1 MEEINGMLTAGEIE
15 IAGLCLRKALELGAD
30 KARVTLNK
38 SLMEL
43 FGTLNGELD
52 KVSHCL
58 DRSISVCLFVEGK
71 FGSFST
77 NRLAT
82 DELDSFLGRAI
93 STVRMLA
100 DDPCRDL
107 PAPERTA
114 WNAAGGKELDLYD
127 EAYPEMTADQRVR
140 MAMDAA
146 IFKRHSGDG
155 LISEEGEYSDSIFD
169 SLVLDSNGL
178 RCRHTETSFEYGV
191 EVTVQ
196 DPEGNRFSSYW
207 WDAAPKLKDLRI
219 DGCGEVAFRRAMAQ
233 IGPVKVESG
242 KYSMVI
248 DSEVAS
254 RLITPVLNA
263 LGGYSLQQKNSF
275 MLDSLGKK
283 VFPEWLN
290 IWDRPASV
298 GETGSR
304 LFDSEGVATRETP
317 IVEKGVVKEYFVNT
331 YMSMKMGVAP
341 TVEDATR
348 PVVLPC
354 VAPSLMSVAEPVTKS
369 VAEPATK
376 SVAELA
382 TKSVAELVTKSV
394 AELATKSVAELATKS
409 VAELATKSVAELV
422 EANGERRRISETL
435 KTVVRQA
442 HQPVAEPATKSVAE
456 PATKSVAEPV
466 EAPAKAPETF
476 GKEEMM
482 RLLGEGI
489 LVTGFNGGNS
499 NSATGDFSFG
509 VEGVLF
515 KDGKIVHPVGEMR
528 ITGNLLA
535 LWNSLLAAGN
545 DARFCKSKLIPT
557 LAFGNVDFSA

>member
-1 MEEINGMLTAGEIE
+1 MEEINGMLTENEILLAGK
-15 IAGLCLRKALELGAD
+15 CLEKALALGAD
-30 KARVTLNK
+30 KVRITLNK

-52 KVSHCL
+52 KVNHCL
-58 DRSISVCLFVEGK
+58 DRSISICLFVDGK

-77 NRLAT
+77 NRLVEN
-82 DELDSFLGRAI
+82 ELDDFLKKAI

-107 PAPERTA
+107 PASSRTA
-114 WNAAGGKELDLYD
+114 KNAVSGKELGLYD
-127 EAYPEMTADQRVR
+127 ENYPALTSDERLR
-140 MAMDAA
+140 MAIDAS
-146 IFKRHSGDG
+146 IFKKHSGDG

-169 SLVLDSNGL
+169 SLVIDSNGL

-191 EVTVQ
+191 DVTVQ
-196 DPEGNRFSSYW
+196 DADGNRYSSYW
-207 WDAAPKLKDLRI
+207 WDATPMLKDLNIR
-219 DGCGEVAFRRAMAQ
+219 DCGETAFRRAMSQ

-254 RLITPVLNA
+254 RLVTPVLNA

-283 VFPEWLN
+283 VFPEWLS
-290 IWDRPASV
+290 IWDKPVSV

-304 LFDSEGVATRETP
+304 LFDSEGVATAETP
-317 IVEKGVVKEYFVNT
+317 IIENGVVKEYFVNT
-331 YMSMKMGVAP
+331 YMANKMGIEP
-341 TVEDATR
+341 TIEDATR

-354 VAPSLMSVAEPVTKS
+354 A
-369 VAEPATK
+369 
-376 SVAELA
+376 
-382 TKSVAELVTKSV
+382 
-394 AELATKSVAELATKS
+394 
-409 VAELATKSVAELV
+409 
-422 EANGERRRISETL
+422 
-435 KTVVRQA
+435 
-442 HQPVAEPATKSVAE
+442 
-456 PATKSVAEPV
+456 
-466 EAPAKAPETF
+466 APAVAGKGTSAGSKV
-476 GKEEMM
+476 GKEELM
-482 RLLGEGI
+482 RLVGNGI

-509 VEGVLF
+509 IEGFLF
-515 KDGKIVHPVGEMR
+515 KDGKITHPVREML
-528 ITGNLLA
+528 ITGNLIG
-535 LWNSLLAAGN
+535 LWNNLLAAGN

>member
-1 MEEINGMLTAGEIE
+1 MEEINGMLTAEEILVAE
-15 IAGLCLRKALELGAD
+15 KCLEKSLALGAD
-30 KARVTLNK
+30 KVRITLNK

-58 DRSISVCLFVEGK
+58 DRSISVCLFVDGK

-77 NRLAT
+77 NRLVES
-82 DELDSFLGRAI
+82 ELDDFLKKAI
-93 STVRMLA
+93 ATVRMLA
-100 DDPCRDL
+100 EDPCRDL
-107 PAPERTA
+107 PDPSRTA
-114 WNAAGGKELDLYD
+114 KNAVTGKELGLYD
-127 EAYPEMTADQRVR
+127 ETYPALTSDERLK
-140 MAMDAA
+140 MAIEAS
-146 IFKRHSGDG
+146 IFKKHCGEG

-196 DPEGNRFSSYW
+196 DADGNRFSGYW
-207 WDAAPKLKDLRI
+207 WDATPMLKDLNI
-219 DGCGEVAFRRAMAQ
+219 SDCGETAFKRAMSQ
-233 IGPVKVESG
+233 IGPVKIESG

-254 RLITPVLNA
+254 RLVTPVLNA

-290 IWDRPASV
+290 IWDRPVSV

-304 LFDSEGVATRETP
+304 LFDSEGVATSETP
-317 IVEKGVVKEYFVNT
+317 IIENGVVKEYFVNT
-331 YMSMKMGVAP
+331 YMSRKMGVEA

-354 VAPSLMSVAEPVTKS
+354 FAPSVAGKVTSTSSVTNRASVAETTS
-369 VAEPATK
+369 
-376 SVAELA
+376 
-382 TKSVAELVTKSV
+382 
-394 AELATKSVAELATKS
+394 
-409 VAELATKSVAELV
+409 
-422 EANGERRRISETL
+422 
-435 KTVVRQA
+435 
-442 HQPVAEPATKSVAE
+442 
-456 PATKSVAEPV
+456 SVAEPV
-466 EAPAKAPETF
+466 EATC
-476 GKEEMM
+476 GKEELM
-482 RLLGEGI
+482 RIVGDGI

-509 VEGVLF
+509 VEGFLF
-515 KDGKIVHPVGEMR
+515 KNGKIAHPVREML
-528 ITGNLLA
+528 ITGNLLT
-535 LWNSLLAAGN
+535 LWNNLLAAGN

>member
-1 MEEINGMLTAGEIE
+1 MEEINGMLTAEEILVAE
-15 IAGLCLRKALELGAD
+15 KCLEKSLALGAD
-30 KARVTLNK
+30 KVRVTLNK

-58 DRSISVCLFVEGK
+58 DRSISVCLFVDGK

-77 NRLAT
+77 NRLVES
-82 DELDSFLGRAI
+82 ELDDFLKKAI
-93 STVRMLA
+93 ATVRMLA
-100 DDPCRDL
+100 EDPCRDL
-107 PAPERTA
+107 PDPSRTA
-114 WNAAGGKELDLYD
+114 KNAVTGKELGLYD
-127 EAYPEMTADQRVR
+127 ETYPALTSDERLK
-140 MAMDAA
+140 MAIDAS
-146 IFKRHSGDG
+146 IFKKHCGEG

-196 DPEGNRFSSYW
+196 DADGNRFSGYW
-207 WDAAPKLKDLRI
+207 WDATPMLKDLNI
-219 DGCGEVAFRRAMAQ
+219 SDCGETAFKRAMSQ
-233 IGPVKVESG
+233 IGPVKIESG

-254 RLITPVLNA
+254 RLVTPVLNA

-290 IWDRPASV
+290 IWDRPVSV

-304 LFDSEGVATRETP
+304 LFDSEGVATSETP
-317 IVEKGVVKEYFVNT
+317 IIENGVVKEYFVNT
-331 YMSMKMGVAP
+331 YISKKMGVDP
-341 TVEDATR
+341 TIEDATR

-354 VAPSLMSVAEPVTKS
+354 FAPSVAGKVTS
-369 VAEPATK
+369 
-376 SVAELA
+376 
-382 TKSVAELVTKSV
+382 
-394 AELATKSVAELATKS
+394 
-409 VAELATKSVAELV
+409 
-422 EANGERRRISETL
+422 
-435 KTVVRQA
+435 
-442 HQPVAEPATKSVAE
+442 
-456 PATKSVAEPV
+456 SVAEPV
-466 EAPAKAPETF
+466 EATGEDDRIADTSASSVTEAI
-476 GKEEMM
+476 GKEELM
-482 RLLGEGI
+482 RIVGDGI

-509 VEGVLF
+509 VEGFLF
-515 KDGKIVHPVGEMR
+515 KDGKIVHPVREML
-528 ITGNLLA
+528 ITGNLLT
-535 LWNSLLAAGN
+535 LWNNLLAAGN

>member
-1 MEEINGMLTAGEIE
+1 MEEINGMLTAEEILVADKCME
-15 IAGLCLRKALELGAD
+15 KSLALGAD
-30 KARVTLNK
+30 KVRVTLNK

-58 DRSISVCLFVEGK
+58 DRSISVCLFVDGK

-77 NRLAT
+77 NRLVES
-82 DELDSFLGRAI
+82 ELDDFLNKAI
-93 STVRMLA
+93 ATVRMLA
-100 DDPCRDL
+100 EDPCRDL
-107 PAPERTA
+107 PDPSRTA
-114 WNAAGGKELDLYD
+114 KNAVTGKELGLYD
-127 EAYPEMTADQRVR
+127 ETYPALTSDERLK
-140 MAMDAA
+140 MAIEAS
-146 IFKRHSGDG
+146 IFKKHCGEG

-196 DPEGNRFSSYW
+196 DADGNRFSGYW
-207 WDAAPKLKDLRI
+207 WDATPMLKDLNI
-219 DGCGEVAFRRAMAQ
+219 SDCGETAFKRAISQ
-233 IGPVKVESG
+233 IGPVKIESG

-254 RLITPVLNA
+254 RLVTPVLNA

-290 IWDRPASV
+290 IWDRPVSV

-304 LFDSEGVATRETP
+304 LFDSEGVATSETP
-317 IVEKGVVKEYFVNT
+317 IIENGVVKEYFVNT
-331 YMSMKMGVAP
+331 YMSRKMGVEA

-354 VAPSLMSVAEPVTKS
+354 FAPSVAGKVTSTSSVTNRASVAETTS
-369 VAEPATK
+369 
-376 SVAELA
+376 
-382 TKSVAELVTKSV
+382 
-394 AELATKSVAELATKS
+394 
-409 VAELATKSVAELV
+409 
-422 EANGERRRISETL
+422 
-435 KTVVRQA
+435 
-442 HQPVAEPATKSVAE
+442 
-456 PATKSVAEPV
+456 SVAEPV
-466 EAPAKAPETF
+466 EATC
-476 GKEEMM
+476 GKEELM
-482 RLLGEGI
+482 RIVGDGI

-509 VEGVLF
+509 VEGFLF
-515 KDGKIVHPVGEMR
+515 KDGKIVHPVREML
-528 ITGNLLA
+528 ITGNLLT
-535 LWNSLLAAGN
+535 LWNNLLAAGN

>member
-1 MEEINGMLTAGEIE
+1 MEEINGMLTVEEILVAE
-15 IAGLCLRKALELGAD
+15 KCLEKSLALGAD
-30 KARVTLNK
+30 KARITLNK

-58 DRSISVCLFVEGK
+58 DRSISVCLFVDGK

-77 NRLAT
+77 NRLVES
-82 DELDSFLGRAI
+82 ELDDFLNKAI
-93 STVRMLA
+93 ATVRMLA
-100 DDPCRDL
+100 EDPCRDL
-107 PAPERTA
+107 PDPSRTA
-114 WNAAGGKELDLYD
+114 KNAVTGKELGLYD
-127 EAYPEMTADQRVR
+127 ETYPALTSDERLK
-140 MAMDAA
+140 MAIEAS
-146 IFKRHSGDG
+146 IFKKHCGEG

-178 RCRHTETSFEYGV
+178 RCRHTETSFEHGV

-196 DPEGNRFSSYW
+196 DADGNRFSGYW
-207 WDAAPKLKDLRI
+207 WDATPMLKDLNI
-219 DGCGEVAFRRAMAQ
+219 SDCGETALKRAMSQ
-233 IGPVKVESG
+233 IGPVKIESG

-254 RLITPVLNA
+254 RLVTPVLNA

-290 IWDRPASV
+290 IWDRPVSV

-304 LFDSEGVATRETP
+304 LFDSEGVATSETP
-317 IVEKGVVKEYFVNT
+317 IIENGVVKEYFVNT
-331 YMSMKMGVAP
+331 YMSRKMGVEA

-354 VAPSLMSVAEPVTKS
+354 FAPSVAGKVTSTSSVTNRASVAETTS
-369 VAEPATK
+369 
-376 SVAELA
+376 
-382 TKSVAELVTKSV
+382 
-394 AELATKSVAELATKS
+394 
-409 VAELATKSVAELV
+409 
-422 EANGERRRISETL
+422 
-435 KTVVRQA
+435 
-442 HQPVAEPATKSVAE
+442 
-456 PATKSVAEPV
+456 SVAEPV
-466 EAPAKAPETF
+466 EATC
-476 GKEEMM
+476 GKEELM
-482 RLLGEGI
+482 RIVGDGI

-509 VEGVLF
+509 VEGFLF
-515 KDGKIVHPVGEMR
+515 KDGKIVHPVREML
-528 ITGNLLA
+528 ITGNLLT
-535 LWNSLLAAGN
+535 LWNNLLAAGN

>member
-1 MEEINGMLTAGEIE
+1 MEEINGMLTAEEILVAE
-15 IAGLCLRKALELGAD
+15 KCLEKSLALGAD
-30 KARVTLNK
+30 KVRITLNK

-58 DRSISVCLFVEGK
+58 DRSISVCLFVDGK

-77 NRLAT
+77 NRLVES
-82 DELDSFLGRAI
+82 ELDDFLKKAI
-93 STVRMLA
+93 ATVRMLA
-100 DDPCRDL
+100 EDPCRDL
-107 PAPERTA
+107 PDPSRTA
-114 WNAAGGKELDLYD
+114 KNAVTGKELGLYD
-127 EAYPEMTADQRVR
+127 ETYPALTSDERLR
-140 MAMDAA
+140 MAIDAS
-146 IFKRHSGDG
+146 IFKMHCGEG

-178 RCRHTETSFEYGV
+178 KCRHTETSFEYGV

-196 DPEGNRFSSYW
+196 DADGNRYSSYW
-207 WDAAPKLKDLRI
+207 WDATPMLKDLNI
-219 DGCGEVAFRRAMAQ
+219 SDCGETAFKRAISQ
-233 IGPVKVESG
+233 IGPVKIESG

-254 RLITPVLNA
+254 RLVTPVLNA

-290 IWDRPASV
+290 IWDRPVSV

-304 LFDSEGVATRETP
+304 LFDSEGVATSETP
-317 IVEKGVVKEYFVNT
+317 IIENGVVKEYFVNT
-331 YMSMKMGVAP
+331 YMSRKMGVEA

-354 VAPSLMSVAEPVTKS
+354 FAPSVAGKVTSTSSVTNRASVAETTS
-369 VAEPATK
+369 
-376 SVAELA
+376 
-382 TKSVAELVTKSV
+382 
-394 AELATKSVAELATKS
+394 
-409 VAELATKSVAELV
+409 
-422 EANGERRRISETL
+422 
-435 KTVVRQA
+435 
-442 HQPVAEPATKSVAE
+442 
-456 PATKSVAEPV
+456 SVAEPV
-466 EAPAKAPETF
+466 EATC
-476 GKEEMM
+476 GKEELM
-482 RLLGEGI
+482 RIVGEGI

-509 VEGVLF
+509 VEGFLF
-515 KDGKIVHPVGEMR
+515 KDGKIVHPVREML
-528 ITGNLLA
+528 ITGNLLT
-535 LWNSLLAAGN
+535 LWNNLLAAGN

>member
-1 MEEINGMLTAGEIE
+1 MEEINGMLTAEEILVAE
-15 IAGLCLRKALELGAD
+15 KCLEKSLALGAD
-30 KARVTLNK
+30 KVRITLNK

-52 KVSHCL
+52 KVNHCL
-58 DRSISVCLFVEGK
+58 DRSISVCLFVDGK

-77 NRLAT
+77 NRLVES
-82 DELDSFLGRAI
+82 ELDDFLKKAI
-93 STVRMLA
+93 ATVRMLA
-100 DDPCRDL
+100 EDPCRDL
-107 PAPERTA
+107 PDPSRTA
-114 WNAAGGKELDLYD
+114 KNAVTGKELGLYD
-127 EAYPEMTADQRVR
+127 KTYPALTSDERLK
-140 MAMDAA
+140 MAIDAS
-146 IFKRHSGDG
+146 IFKKHCGDG

-169 SLVLDSNGL
+169 SLVLDSKGL

-196 DPEGNRFSSYW
+196 DADGNRFSGYW
-207 WDAAPKLKDLRI
+207 WDATPMLKDLNI
-219 DGCGEVAFRRAMAQ
+219 KDCGETAFKRAMSQ
-233 IGPVKVESG
+233 IGPVKIESG

-254 RLITPVLNA
+254 RLVTPVLNA

-290 IWDRPASV
+290 IWDRPVSV

-304 LFDSEGVATRETP
+304 LFDSEGVATSETP
-317 IVEKGVVKEYFVNT
+317 IIENGVVKEYFVNT
-331 YMSMKMGVAP
+331 YMSRKMGVEA

-354 VAPSLMSVAEPVTKS
+354 FAPSVAGKVTSTSSVTNRASVAETTS
-369 VAEPATK
+369 
-376 SVAELA
+376 
-382 TKSVAELVTKSV
+382 
-394 AELATKSVAELATKS
+394 
-409 VAELATKSVAELV
+409 
-422 EANGERRRISETL
+422 
-435 KTVVRQA
+435 
-442 HQPVAEPATKSVAE
+442 
-456 PATKSVAEPV
+456 SVAEPV
-466 EAPAKAPETF
+466 EATC
-476 GKEEMM
+476 GKEELM
-482 RLLGEGI
+482 RIVGDGI

-509 VEGVLF
+509 VEGFLF
-515 KDGKIVHPVGEMR
+515 KNGKIAHPVREML
-528 ITGNLLA
+528 ITGNLLT
-535 LWNSLLAAGN
+535 LWNNLLAAGN